1 MKTREM
7 LIERLKSGE
16 HPEIVIVGGGAN
28 GAGVFR
34 DLSLQGIPTLLLEKG
49 DYSSGTSASPSRLA
63 HGGLR
68 YLETGEMS
76 LVRESAE
83 ERNLMLLNAPHQVRP
98 LPVWIPLWSWF
109 GGTIGAILRFLQLKK
124 NPGSKGALPVRAGL
138 FIYDQF
144 GKRNRSMPQH
154 SMLSSARARQLVPQ
168 LAPRTKAVA
177 QYFDALI
184 SQPERIVLEMIED
197 SEEDC
202 AEAMALS
209 YVEARGIRDGALTV
223 LDRMSGEEFTIKP
236 KLVLNIAGAWAD
248 EVQKGLRFNRKMVGG
263 TKGSH
268 IVVRNADL
276 AAALDGR
283 MLYFETKDFRACL
296 IYPMGGDRL
305 FIGATDIRTDDPD
318 DRRCSDEEIDYL
330 FDAMTQ
336 AMPEVRFSRDD
347 IVFTVA
353 GVRPLPHSDSDV
365 TGSISRDH
373 KLHQFAATSDRPFPV
388 FTLIGGKWTTYRIC
402 AEQIAD
408 AVMAHL
414 GQERTAST
422 TRLAIGGGRDYPVD
436 AAGQAHWAKELARKS
451 GISQARANLLAYR
464 YGTRA
469 RPIAEAE
476 AAEEAGHIDGAEHY
490 SVAEVT
496 WICKHERV
504 TRLEDIVLRRTL
516 MAFEGAVTMK
526 GLKEIAAIMGSILG
540 WTVTQA
546 ENEVTSTAELL
557 RERHRM
563 SLTA

>member
-1 MKTREM
+1 MKTRAK

-16 HPEIVIVGGGAN
+16 HPEIVIIGGGVN

-68 YLETGEMS
+68 YLETGEVS
-76 LVRESAE
+76 LVRESTE

-98 LPVWIPLWSWF
+98 LPVWIPLWSWL
-109 GGTIGAILRFLQLKK
+109 GGTIGAIFRFLRLKK
-124 NPGSKGALPVRAGL
+124 NPGAKGAFPVRAGL
-138 FIYDQF
+138 FLYDQF
-144 GKRNRSMPQH
+144 GNLNRTMPKH
-154 SMLSSARARQLVPQ
+154 SMLSRSEARQLLPQ

-209 YVEARGIRDGALTV
+209 YVEALGIRDGALTV
-223 LDRMSGEEFTIKP
+223 LDCMTGEEFTIKP

-276 AAALDGR
+276 ATALDRR
-283 MLYFETKDFRACL
+283 MLYFETEDFRACL
-296 IYPMGGDRL
+296 IYPMGEDRL
-305 FIGATDIRTDDPD
+305 FIGATDIRTDDPND
-318 DRRCSDEEIDYL
+318 LRCSDEEIDYL
-330 FDAMTQ
+330 FATMTQ

-402 AEQIAD
+402 AEQISN
-408 AVMAHL
+408 AVLAHL
-414 GQERTAST
+414 GQERIAST

-436 AAGQAHWAKELARKS
+436 FAGQALWAKELARKS
-451 GISQARANLLAYR
+451 GISQSRAELLAYR

-469 RPIAEAE
+469 SPIAEAE
-476 AAEEAGHIDGAEHY
+476 AVAKSGYIDGAEHY
-490 SVAEVT
+490 SVAEIT
-496 WICKHERV
+496 WICEHERV

-516 MAFEGAVTMK
+516 MAFEGMVTMK
-526 GLKEIAAIMGSILG
+526 GLKEIAAIMRPILG
-540 WTVTQA
+540 WTARQG
-546 ENEVTSTAELL
+546 ENEVMSTAELL
-557 RERHRM
+557 RDRHRM
-563 SLTA
+563 RITA

>member
-1 MKTREM
+1 MKRRSE
-7 LIERLKSGE
+7 LIERLAKGQ
-16 HPEIVIVGGGAN
+16 HPDIVIIGGGAN
-28 GAGVFR
+28 GTGLYR

-68 YLETGEMS
+68 YLETGEVS

-109 GGTIGAILRFLQLKK
+109 GGSIGAILRFLQLKK

-144 GKRNRSMPQH
+144 GNRNRSMPRH

-276 AAALDGR
+276 ATALDGR
-283 MLYFETKDFRACL
+283 MLYFETEDFRACL

-408 AVMAHL
+408 AVLAHL
-414 GQERTAST
+414 GQERMAST

-436 AAGQAHWAKELARKS
+436 AAAQAVWAKELARTS
-451 GISQARANLLAYR
+451 GISQARADLLAYR

-469 RPIAEAE
+469 RAIAEAE
-476 AAEEAGHIDGAEHY
+476 AAAETGHIDGAEHY

-516 MAFEGAVTMK
+516 MAFEGAVTMT
-526 GLKEIAAIMGSILG
+526 GLKEIAAIMRPILG
-540 WTVTQA
+540 WTATQA

-557 RERHRM
+557 RDRHRM

>member
-1 MKTREM
+1 
-7 LIERLKSGE
+7 
-16 HPEIVIVGGGAN
+16 
-28 GAGVFR
+28 
-34 DLSLQGIPTLLLEKG
+34 
-49 DYSSGTSASPSRLA
+49 
-63 HGGLR
+63 
-68 YLETGEMS
+68 
-76 LVRESAE
+76 
-83 ERNLMLLNAPHQVRP
+83 
-98 LPVWIPLWSWF
+98 
-109 GGTIGAILRFLQLKK
+109 
-124 NPGSKGALPVRAGL
+124 
-138 FIYDQF
+138 
-144 GKRNRSMPQH
+144 MPRH

-276 AAALDGR
+276 ATALDGR
-283 MLYFETKDFRACL
+283 MLYFETEDFRACL

-330 FDAMTQ
+330 FDAMNQ

-388 FTLIGGKWTTYRIC
+388 
-402 AEQIAD
+402 
-408 AVMAHL
+408 
-414 GQERTAST
+414 S
-422 TRLAIGGGRDYPVD
+422 P
-436 AAGQAHWAKELARKS
+436 
-451 GISQARANLLAYR
+451 
-464 YGTRA
+464 
-469 RPIAEAE
+469 
-476 AAEEAGHIDGAEHY
+476 
-490 SVAEVT
+490 
-496 WICKHERV
+496 
-504 TRLEDIVLRRTL
+504 
-516 MAFEGAVTMK
+516 
-526 GLKEIAAIMGSILG
+526 
-540 WTVTQA
+540 
-546 ENEVTSTAELL
+546 
-557 RERHRM
+557 
-563 SLTA
+563 